1 MLILVNRKQNDPI
14 TILSMQSVKYFF
26 PGVYF
31 KNGGFNYLF
40 ALGVKNLKSYF
51 PSSLGG

>member
-26 PGVYF
+26 PGVYL
-31 KNGGFNYLF
+31 KNGG
-40 ALGVKNLKSYF
+40 GVIISS
-51 PSSLGG
+51 PSGGKI